1 MEVTATCSNQSV
13 VVEVA
18 VVVRLFRDFQIFGF
32 SALLATSPLCVARK
46 LITLYFA
53 KSTTLSIN
61 NLYPMVMTGL
71 VNGLRIM
78 SRMVMEEN
86 FNRDIQ
92 RGVIETKHV
101 YFRQNAII
109 RPLQKCD
116 NNAKQN
122 NRILISEISQD
133 NKDVTDGHD
142 NTIQSLETQGMGKPL
157 NFGKAWFVSQS
168 DIL

>member
-1 MEVTATCSNQSV
+1 M
-13 VVEVA
+13 
-18 VVVRLFRDFQIFGF
+18 VVRLFRDFQIFGF
-32 SALLATSPLCVARK
+32 SALLPTSPLCVARK

-53 KSTTLSIN
+53 TSTTLSIN

-116 NNAKQN
+116 NNAKQD
-122 NRILISEISQD
+122 NRIFTCFL
-133 NKDVTDGHD
+133 KFPKT
-142 NTIQSLETQGMGKPL
+142 TRTSLMDMIKPFKVLKPKHGKTSKLWEGMVCFP
-157 NFGKAWFVSQS
+157 
-168 DIL
+168 I